1 MEACF
6 RHQFFH
12 VLADFDQVNYL
23 NFLQGLES
31 EFDHSFLALKLVGPF
46 DLFIRNDVYKLGR
59 MSLTLTIEMSMD
71 EQTRVE
77 TAAIEEAERQEQG
90 EE

>member
-12 VLADFDQVNYL
+12 VLADFDRVNYL

-31 EFDHSFLALKLVGPF
+31 ELNHSFLTLKLVGPF

-59 MSLTLTIEMSMD
+59 MSLTLITQMSMD
-71 EQTRVE
+71 EQTRAE
-77 TAAIEEAERQEQG
+77 TAATEEAERQEQG